1 MWADLPARIVIP
13 MKADYDLKRFLDAQ
27 QPVYSQALAEIK
39 NGRKQSHWMWFIFP
53 QVSGLG
59 YSEMARFYAIHN
71 LEEARAYLEHPVL
84 GSRLMEVSNALLGIV
99 GKTANQILGSPDD
112 LKLRSCMTLFSLPK
126 NTSPVFQA
134 VLDKYFNGLM
144 DPRTLERVQA
154 REG

>member
-1 MWADLPARIVIP
+1 

-27 QPVYSQALAEIK
+27 QPVYSQALTEIK
-39 NGRKQSHWMWFIFP
+39 NGRKQGHWMWYIFP
-53 QVSGLG
+53 QLSGLG

-71 LEEARAYLEHPVL
+71 LKEALAYLDHPVL
-84 GSRLMEVSNALLGIV
+84 GSRLLEISNALLGVV

-112 LKLRSCMTLFSLPK
+112 LKLRSSMTLFGLSK
-126 NTSPVFQA
+126 NTNPVFQA

-144 DPRTLERVQA
+144 DPRTVELVRA